1 MTNTGAYDFLDIHRM
16 EREIKSALRGKNSAG
31 REAYLNGYMG
41 WDEVSEEAILSPE
54 INPDN

>member
-16 EREIKSALRGKNSAG
+16 EREIKSALRGKNSAE
-31 REAYLNGYMG
+31 REAYLKGYMG
-41 WDEVSEEAILSPE
+41 WDEVSEEAMLSPE